1 MVKNQLKLTEPT
13 ALLRLAGFCEAYL
26 IALPLKGFT
35 EDFHSS
41 SGKAAVSLSKPP
53 QGPVGLSKIYFG
65 SYISVDTFFIWASPI
80 EIFHNLNKINKI
92 IIRLRPR

>member
-13 ALLRLAGFCEAYL
+13 ALLRLTGFCEAYL

-35 EDFHSS
+35 EDLHSS

-53 QGPVGLSKIYFG
+53 QGPVGLSKIYF
-65 SYISVDTFFIWASPI
+65 SLFHSIFHSSFFIL
-80 EIFHNLNKINKI
+80 HY
-92 IIRLRPR
+92 